1 MSILELPDEI
11 LYHLLT
17 YAEDTDFPSIA
28 QSCKKLR
35 NLTMDGPLR
44 RHILLIRNPARL
56 SVSLQTRPTRDT
68 LVHQNILRGI
78 HIHQHIQQGQ
88 YIGGAS
94 SVRSYYIS
102 CRLERQMVSI
112 RIAKKLKAR
121 PDWTE
126 MVERGLIPEEMF
138 FGREEFEMKR
148 RWKLYQQQQ
157 RNQRQP
163 LQQQQQQ
170 QQWNEEVENEG
181 LEEEEYGYYRK
192 RPDLQQSEPMQVDG
206 VHPFD
211 IIDSNTDQH
220 SHHQPTQEF
229 NSHSAMIS
237 SSPLPSSEGPT
248 ITRAQRQKKSIS
260 NVLIPKI
267 ELLRKAMDR
276 DRLSRLVQRRP
287 SPSELNQ
294 SPKTATVLHAYHLI
308 AYTSTSKDLVPL
320 ATQLNFLL
328 KGERLGHWLYHQR
341 PSLAVV
347 MNERHMLRTEVR
359 TAWMVCPGVSKKV
372 RFYEG
377 LIQERKHYEQQL
389 QDFFFQHQQQQRLRQ
404 QQQQQQVQ
412 PQQQQQHELLPLAV
426 S

>member
-1 MSILELPDEI
+1 
-11 LYHLLT
+11 
-17 YAEDTDFPSIA
+17 
-28 QSCKKLR
+28 
-35 NLTMDGPLR
+35 MDGPLR
-44 RHILLIRNPARL
+44 RHILLIRTPARL
-56 SVSLQTRPTRDT
+56 SVSLSSRPTRDT
-68 LVHQNILRGI
+68 LVKQNILRGI

-94 SVRSYYIS
+94 SVRSYHTS

-121 PDWTE
+121 PNWTE

-138 FGREEFEMKR
+138 IMQEEFETKR
-148 RWKLYQQQQ
+148 RWKVYQQQQ
-157 RNQRQP
+157 RNQRQ
-163 LQQQQQQ
+163 LFQQHQQQQRDEEEAD
-170 QQWNEEVENEG
+170 EEVEEV
-181 LEEEEYGYYRK
+181 YGYRRK
-192 RPDLQQSEPMQVDG
+192 LPDRPQCEPMQVDG

-211 IIDSNTDQH
+211 IDSNTDQQ
-220 SHHQPTQEF
+220 SHQPMQES
-229 NSHSAMIS
+229 NSPSIIS
-237 SSPLPSSEGPT
+237 SSPLPSPEGPT
-248 ITRAQRQKKSIS
+248 ITRTQRQKKSIS

-267 ELLRKAMDR
+267 ELLRRAMDR

-308 AYTSTSKDLVPL
+308 AYASTSKDLVPL
-320 ATQLNFLL
+320 TTQLSFLL

-377 LIQERKHYEQQL
+377 LIQERRHHEQQL
-389 QDFFFQHQQQQRLRQ
+389 QEFFFHHQQQRQ
-404 QQQQQQVQ
+404 QRQQAHS
-412 PQQQQQHELLPLAV
+412 QQQQQHELLPLAV